1 MVQVHG
7 GTQLVVKQWG
17 YKPATATWTKITFP
31 IAYSSDCYSVVTM
44 NYGHYGSSG
53 SPSKDKSTTG
63 FYTLQDYPI
72 TWIATGKQQWG
83 RNGAS
88 FRGTIVYNFPI
99 AFTTEMMWV
108 SNSHNTSST
117 NDSPWACGGW
127 GGTLTSVSVYS
138 NGTDVSYIAIG
149 R

>member
-1 MVQVHG
+1 MPVCSYRFDDSLTTIRTGANNGSTSTIGV
-7 GTQLVVKQWG
+7 GTYIVLG
-17 YKPATATWTKITFP
+17 I
-31 IAYSSDCYSVVTM
+31 
-44 NYGHYGSSG
+44 
-53 SPSKDKSTTG
+53 
-63 FYTLQDYPI
+63 
-72 TWIATGKQQWG
+72 QQWG